1 MTKADLINAVSENVD
16 LSKKDIGAVINEC
29 FEAIT
34 KALSKKDKV
43 QIVGFGT
50 FEVRNRKERKGRNP
64 STGKEIIIPANLVPG
79 FKAGKSLKE
88 AVSKK

>member
-1 MTKADLINAVSENVD
+1 MTKAELIGIIAEKVE
-16 LSKKDIGAVINEC
+16 LSKKDVGNVVNEC

-34 KALSKKDKV
+34 NILSNGDKV

-50 FEVRNRKERKGRNP
+50 FEVRTRKERKGRNP
-64 STGKEIIIPANLVPG
+64 SNGKEIIIPQSIVPT

-88 AVSKK
+88 AVAE